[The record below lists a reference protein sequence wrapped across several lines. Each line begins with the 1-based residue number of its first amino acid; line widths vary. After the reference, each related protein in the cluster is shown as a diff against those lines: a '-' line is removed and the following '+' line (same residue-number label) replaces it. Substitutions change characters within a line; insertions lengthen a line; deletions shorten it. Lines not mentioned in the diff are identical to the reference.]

1 MNSVRAAFVASVVFF
16 GMPALAADPDA
27 NAGAKLVQTHGCS
40 GCHGAQFEGGSGP
53 KLNGVEKRLTSA
65 QITSA
70 IDHPKA
76 PMPQY
81 GFTSEQTADIVA
93 YLSNLDGGARNSEP
107 VATLSPD
114 KPTGK
119 ATLSVKFPGTPP
131 KKVTALPT
139 MQMGTGTMTD
149 AKVELAPASDPHVF
163 TGVVHFSMGGPWTI
177 VVTYDGKK
185 LNVPVNV
192 SGSM

>member
-1 MNSVRAAFVASVVFF
+1 MLAALLVFF

-40 GCHGAQFEGGSGP
+40 GCHGAKFDDGDAP
-53 KLNGVEKRLTSA
+53 KLVGIEKRLTSA

-81 GFTSEQTADIVA
+81 GFTPEQTADIVA
-93 YLSNLDGGARNSEP
+93 YLSNLDGGEKNSAP

-119 ATLSVKFPGTPP
+119 ATLTVKFPGTPP

-139 MQMGTGTMTD
+139 MQMGSGSMTD
-149 AKVELAPASDPHVF
+149 AKVDLMPGSDPHVF
-163 TGVVHFSMGGPWTI
+163 SGVVHFSMGGPWTI

-185 LNVPVNV
+185 LDVPVNV